1 MCNINTLYS
10 DLNLDF
16 NENRSLKIIR
26 LKQNESGTRKIRLTL
41 SQNGA
46 PITLT
51 GTETV
56 TYSASINNIA
66 VVANAGCSVSNNTQI
81 IIPVTSQLTALAG
94 GGTIDVKIALNSDVI
109 YTATFRLDVEK
120 SVVSTD
126 TPDIVPTSDFIAELK
141 SENLSLMA
149 DYIKQSI
156 DGLHPDY
163 EKTYLSELIDN
174 EMSTLYGENPFYILN
189 SSVGFRIAKDGLL
202 IWQNRD
208 TLIPP
213 TLYSFAEVS
222 NGIKIEFHLGTF
234 GDFQIG
240 NTIYFTIY
248 KKPETAVITHGITTV
263 MANGTSDSIYG
274 IATEEAEE

>member
-26 LKQNESGTRKIRLTL
+26 LKQNENGTRKIRLSL

-46 PITLT
+46 PITLA

-56 TYSASINNIA
+56 TYSANINSTA
-66 VVANAGCSVSNNTQI
+66 VVANANCTVINNTQI
-81 IIPVTSQLTALAG
+81 IIPVTDQLTALAG
-94 GGTIDVKIALNSDVI
+94 RGDIDVKIALNSDVI
-109 YTATFRLDVEK
+109 YTATFRLDIEK
-120 SVVSTD
+120 SVVSAD

-141 SENLSLMA
+141 SENISLMA
-149 DYIKQSI
+149 NYIKQSI

-202 IWQNRD
+202 IWQNGD
-208 TLIPP
+208 VLIPP
-213 TLYSFAEVS
+213 ALYSFSEVS
-222 NGIKIEFHLGTF
+222 NGIKIEFHLGSF
-234 GDFQIG
+234 GNFQIG
-240 NTIYFTIY
+240 DSIYFTIY
-248 KKPETAVITHGITTV
+248 KKSETAVITHGITAAI
-263 MANGTSDSIYG
+263 ANGTNSAVYG
-274 IATEEAEE
+274 IAEETEE

>member
-1 MCNINTLYS
+1 MCNINTQYS

-41 SQNGA
+41 SQNGS
-46 PITLT
+46 PITLA

-56 TYSASINNIA
+56 TYSASINDTA
-66 VVANAGCSVSNNTQI
+66 VVANAGCTVSSNTQI

-94 GGTIDVKIALNSDVI
+94 RGTIDVKIALNSDVI

-120 SVVSTD
+120 SVVSAD

-141 SENLSLMA
+141 SENLSLMS

-163 EKTYLSELIDN
+163 EKTYLSETRDN
-174 EMSTLYGENPFYILN
+174 EM
-189 SSVGFRIAKDGLL
+189 
-202 IWQNRD
+202 
-208 TLIPP
+208 
-213 TLYSFAEVS
+213 
-222 NGIKIEFHLGTF
+222 
-234 GDFQIG
+234 
-240 NTIYFTIY
+240 
-248 KKPETAVITHGITTV
+248 
-263 MANGTSDSIYG
+263 
-274 IATEEAEE
+274 

>member
-1 MCNINTLYS
+1 MFNINTIYH

-16 NENRSLKIIR
+16 NENRSLKFVR
-26 LKQNESGTRKIRLTL
+26 LKQGENGTRKIRVTL
-41 SQNGA
+41 SQNGT
-46 PITLT
+46 PITLA

-56 TYSASINNIA
+56 TYSASVNNTA
-66 VVANAGCSVSNNTQI
+66 LVANSNCTVINNTQI

-94 GGTIDVKIALNSDVI
+94 RGTIDVKIALNSDVI
-109 YTATFRLDVEK
+109 YTATFRLDIEK
-120 SVVSTD
+120 SVVSAD

-156 DGLHPDY
+156 NGLHPDY

-174 EMSTLYGENPFYILN
+174 EMSTLYGENPYYII
-189 SSVGFRIAKDGLL
+189 SPSVEFKTEKDGLL
-202 IWQNRD
+202 IWQNGD
-208 TLIPP
+208 VLIPP
-213 TLYSFAEVS
+213 TLYSFFEVS

-234 GDFQIG
+234 GDFRIG
-240 NTIYFTIY
+240 DTIYFTIY
-248 KKPETAVITHGITTV
+248 KKPEASVITHGITTAI
-263 MANGTSDSIYG
+263 ANGTSGSIYG

>member
-1 MCNINTLYS
+1 M
-10 DLNLDF
+10 NLDF
-16 NENRSLKIIR
+16 NENRSLKFIR
-26 LKQNESGTRKIRLTL
+26 LKQNENGTRKIRLTL

-46 PITLT
+46 PITLA

-56 TYSASINNIA
+56 TYSASINDTAI
-66 VVANAGCSVSNNTQI
+66 VANANCTVINNTQI

-94 GGTIDVKIALNSDVI
+94 RGTIDVKIALNSDVI

-120 SVVSTD
+120 SVVSAD

-141 SENLSLMA
+141 SENLSLIA

-174 EMSTLYGENPFYILN
+174 EMSPLYGENPFYILN

-202 IWQNRD
+202 IWQNGD
-208 TLIPP
+208 ILIPP
-213 TLYSFAEVS
+213 TLYSFVEVS
-222 NGIKIEFHLGTF
+222 SGIKIEFHLGTF
-234 GDFQIG
+234 GNFQIG
-240 NTIYFTIY
+240 DTIYFTIY
-248 KKPETAVITHGITTV
+248 KKPETNIVTYGAVTAQTSGTDTAEYGV
-263 MANGTSDSIYG
+263 M
-274 IATEEAEE
+274 TEVEQ

>member
-1 MCNINTLYS
+1 M
-10 DLNLDF
+10 NLDF

-26 LKQNESGTRKIRLTL
+26 LKQNENGTRKIRLTL

-46 PITLT
+46 PITLA

-66 VVANAGCSVSNNTQI
+66 VVANANCTVINNTQI
-81 IIPVTSQLTALAG
+81 IIPVTDQLTALAG
-94 GGTIDVKIALNSDVI
+94 RGDIDVKIALNSDMI
-109 YTATFRLDVEK
+109 YTATFRLDIEK
-120 SVVSTD
+120 SVVSAD

-141 SENLSLMA
+141 AENLSLIA

-163 EKTYLSELIDN
+163 EKTYLSETIDN
-174 EMSTLYGENPFYILN
+174 EMSTLYGENPYYII
-189 SSVGFRIAKDGLL
+189 SSSIGFKTAKDGLL

-208 TLIPP
+208 TLILP
-213 TLYSFAEVS
+213 TLYSFSEVS
-222 NGIKIEFHLGTF
+222 SGIKIEFHLGTF

-240 NTIYFTIY
+240 DTIYFTIY
-248 KKPETAVITHGITTV
+248 KKPETNIITHGVTTAI
-263 MANGTSDSIYG
+263 ANGTNSAVYG
-274 IATEEAEE
+274 IAEEAET